1 MENNVPQEW
10 NKFYLKDV
18 SFVNLMMRRI
28 YNVLIVANPYD
39 AFMLEDDGRIEEKIY
54 NEYMELGLRYPPTFT
69 QVSTTEEAAQV
80 LRSTVIDLVICMPG
94 NADNDAFDVARDIKG
109 KFPSIHCV
117 VLTPFSH
124 GITKRMENEDLSIFD
139 YVFCWLGNTNLILS
153 IIKLIEDKM
162 NLEHDIREAGVQ
174 MILLVEDSVRF
185 YSSILPNLYN
195 YILEQSKNFS
205 KEALNRHAATMRM
218 RGRPK
223 VVLARTYEEAQKLY
237 DKYSNN
243 TLGVIS
249 DARFPLKSAAK
260 AFGNEVEQ
268 EANPEHGTDTF
279 GREKCPDA
287 GLRLFRYIRK
297 TDPFVPLIIESS
309 ESDNRAKAEAEG
321 FRFVD
326 KNSKKMS
333 VDLRRLME
341 EHMGFGD
348 FIFRD
353 PKTHEEIMRIRS
365 LKELQDNIFNI
376 PNDSMLYHISR
387 NHMSRWLCAR
397 AIFPVSA
404 FLKHVTWEKLQ
415 DVDAHRQ
422 IIFDAIVQYRHMKNL
437 GVVAVSDNR
446 AKAEAEGFR
455 FVDKNSKKMSVDLR
469 RLMEEHMGFGDFIFR
484 DPKTHEEI
492 MRIRS
497 LKELQ
502 DNIFNIPNDSMLYH
516 ISRNHMSRWLCARA
530 IFPVSA
536 FLKHVTWEKLQD
548 VDAHRQIIFDA
559 IVQYR
564 HMKNLGVV
572 AVFDR
577 MKFDKYAHFARIGE
591 GSLGGKGRGLAF
603 LDNIIKRHPE
613 FNQYENATVQIPK
626 TVVLCTDIFDEFM
639 MSNNLY
645 PIALSDASDDEIL
658 KHFLHA
664 QLPDSL
670 IADFFTFFEATK
682 SPIAIRSSSLLEDAH
697 YQPFAGIY
705 STYMIPYLEDKYQ
718 MLQMLACAI
727 KGVYASVFYRDSK
740 AYMTA
745 TRNVIDQ
752 EKMAVILQ
760 EVVGKDYGTRYYP
773 TMSGVLRSLNY
784 YPIGDEEA
792 EEGIASLALG
802 LGKYIVDG
810 GQTLR
815 VCPYHPH
822 QVLQTSETEM
832 ALRDTQ
838 TQFYALD
845 MKHVGDDFKVDDGFN
860 ILKLRVKDAVEDQ
873 SLNYIASTFD
883 PYDQVINDG
892 VYETGRKLITFAG
905 VLQHDVVPLPELM
918 QMSMKCGSEAMRRP
932 VEIEFACNIHADKTC
947 DFYLLQIRP
956 IVDAK
961 EMLDEDVRA
970 IPDADCL
977 LRSHNSLGH
986 GISEDVTDVV
996 YVKYDD
1002 HFSAMNNF
1010 YVADDIERINRK
1022 FLADGKN
1029 YVLIG
1034 PGRWGSSDHYLGV
1047 PVKWPHISAAR
1058 VIVEV
1063 ALKNYNIDPSQGTH
1077 FFQNLTSFGVGYFTV
1092 DTNTEEGGFV
1102 NKEMLDAMPAVEETQ
1117 YVRHVRFDRPLRILM
1132 DGKKQEGAVLHPQ
1145 E

>member
-437 GVVAVSDNR
+437 GVVAV
-446 AKAEAEGFR
+446 
-455 FVDKNSKKMSVDLR
+455 
-469 RLMEEHMGFGDFIFR
+469 
-484 DPKTHEEI
+484 
-492 MRIRS
+492 
-497 LKELQ
+497 
-502 DNIFNIPNDSMLYH
+502 
-516 ISRNHMSRWLCARA
+516 
-530 IFPVSA
+530 
-536 FLKHVTWEKLQD
+536 
-548 VDAHRQIIFDA
+548 
-559 IVQYR
+559 
-564 HMKNLGVV
+564 
-572 AVFDR
+572 FDR

-705 STYMIPYLEDKYQ
+705 STYMIPYLADKYQ

-1002 HFSAMNNF
+1002 QFSAMNNF

>member
-109 KFPSIHCV
+109 KFPNIHCV

-437 GVVAVSDNR
+437 GVVAV
-446 AKAEAEGFR
+446 
-455 FVDKNSKKMSVDLR
+455 
-469 RLMEEHMGFGDFIFR
+469 
-484 DPKTHEEI
+484 
-492 MRIRS
+492 
-497 LKELQ
+497 
-502 DNIFNIPNDSMLYH
+502 
-516 ISRNHMSRWLCARA
+516 
-530 IFPVSA
+530 
-536 FLKHVTWEKLQD
+536 
-548 VDAHRQIIFDA
+548 
-559 IVQYR
+559 
-564 HMKNLGVV
+564 
-572 AVFDR
+572 FDR

-613 FNQYENATVQIPK
+613 FNQYENTTVQIPK

-705 STYMIPYLEDKYQ
+705 STYMIPYLADKYQ

-1102 NKEMLDAMPAVEETQ
+1102 NKEILDAMPAVEETQ

>member
-109 KFPSIHCV
+109 KFPNIHCV

-437 GVVAVSDNR
+437 GVVAV
-446 AKAEAEGFR
+446 
-455 FVDKNSKKMSVDLR
+455 
-469 RLMEEHMGFGDFIFR
+469 
-484 DPKTHEEI
+484 
-492 MRIRS
+492 
-497 LKELQ
+497 
-502 DNIFNIPNDSMLYH
+502 
-516 ISRNHMSRWLCARA
+516 
-530 IFPVSA
+530 
-536 FLKHVTWEKLQD
+536 
-548 VDAHRQIIFDA
+548 
-559 IVQYR
+559 
-564 HMKNLGVV
+564 
-572 AVFDR
+572 FDR

-705 STYMIPYLEDKYQ
+705 STYMIPYLADKYQ

-986 GISEDVTDVV
+986 GISEDVIDVV

-1002 HFSAMNNF
+1002 QFSAMNNF

-1092 DTNTEEGGFV
+1092 DTNTGEGGFV

>member
-437 GVVAVSDNR
+437 GVVAV
-446 AKAEAEGFR
+446 
-455 FVDKNSKKMSVDLR
+455 
-469 RLMEEHMGFGDFIFR
+469 
-484 DPKTHEEI
+484 
-492 MRIRS
+492 
-497 LKELQ
+497 
-502 DNIFNIPNDSMLYH
+502 
-516 ISRNHMSRWLCARA
+516 
-530 IFPVSA
+530 
-536 FLKHVTWEKLQD
+536 
-548 VDAHRQIIFDA
+548 
-559 IVQYR
+559 
-564 HMKNLGVV
+564 
-572 AVFDR
+572 FDR

-705 STYMIPYLEDKYQ
+705 STYMIPYLADKYQ

-1034 PGRWGSSDHYLGV
+1034 PGRWGSSDHNLGV

>member
-109 KFPSIHCV
+109 KFPNIHCV

-297 TDPFVPLIIESS
+297 TDSFVPLIIESS
-309 ESDNRAKAEAEG
+309 E
-321 FRFVD
+321 
-326 KNSKKMS
+326 
-333 VDLRRLME
+333 
-341 EHMGFGD
+341 
-348 FIFRD
+348 
-353 PKTHEEIMRIRS
+353 
-365 LKELQDNIFNI
+365 
-376 PNDSMLYHISR
+376 
-387 NHMSRWLCAR
+387 
-397 AIFPVSA
+397 
-404 FLKHVTWEKLQ
+404 
-415 DVDAHRQ
+415 
-422 IIFDAIVQYRHMKNL
+422 
-437 GVVAVSDNR
+437 SDNR

-1145 E
+1145 Q